1 MKYNKKILEKINDNF
16 KRYLGL
22 TIENDWNLDIDEHLL
37 NNVNFSKYDIFNN
50 HIEYNRLVNQLELHK
65 KYGTEVNIG
74 ILCSLYNSN
83 PKLFYNNPKNIQ
95 KFINKKELSRN
106 VPIDIVNFFNKRF
119 GTKVLEYHT
128 ENVFKYIDKSLQN
141 NESPILCRDSYLKE
155 SKHAVNILGK
165 DSEYISY
172 FENGKD
178 VYINSLIDVYHELFI
193 KKFTNFNT
201 EFFDKYNCKE
211 IKIFLDNNFIK
222 LSLNDE
228 SILKEYKTLIQ
239 NFLGYSKN
247 NKISKVF
254 TKHLIVSSRK
264 LSVINFGD
272 INVYFKNIDQYGE
285 QVIEKPINYE
295 KDFTE
300 LIKKLDSLCFH
311 E

>member
-1 MKYNKKILEKINDNF
+1 M
-16 KRYLGL
+16 
-22 TIENDWNLDIDEHLL
+22 
-37 NNVNFSKYDIFNN
+37 
-50 HIEYNRLVNQLELHK
+50 
-65 KYGTEVNIG
+65 
-74 ILCSLYNSN
+74 
-83 PKLFYNNPKNIQ
+83 
-95 KFINKKELSRN
+95 
-106 VPIDIVNFFNKRF
+106 
-119 GTKVLEYHT
+119 LEYHT

-247 NKISKVF
+247 NKILRAFLFLKA
-254 TKHLIVSSRK
+254 LIK
-264 LSVINFGD
+264 INFCFYKCILNFFSVIFYFIHFSLHYSLISFNFNKSPAF
-272 INVYFKNIDQYGE
+272 IFPAL
-285 QVIEKPINYE
+285 VILLYPYL
-295 KDFTE
+295 FYRSFF
-300 LIKKLDSLCFH
+300 LRLLSSLCTPTVRSITINR
-311 E
+311 